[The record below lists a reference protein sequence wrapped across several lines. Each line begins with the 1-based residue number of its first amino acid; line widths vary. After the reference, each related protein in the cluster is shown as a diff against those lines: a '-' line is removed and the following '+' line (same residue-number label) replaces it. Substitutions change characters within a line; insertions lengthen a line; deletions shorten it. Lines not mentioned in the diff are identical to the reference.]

1 MQIVIGIY
9 RKRLDPNLKLF
20 FQKSSK
26 MERHR
31 KLQESER
38 GDFN

>member
-20 FQKSSK
+20 FQKSRQ
-26 MERHR
+26 MQIVIGIYR
-31 KLQESER
+31 KRE
-38 GDFN
+38 DFN